1 MSAPLK
7 TIQKTTPPL
16 KNTRKVVSTT
26 GKTTAKTPC
35 SRMQK
40 IPRKKLHQG
49 KKANC
54 RPQIRQIL
62 TTTMMMLTGLVPR
75 KTTTKATETAL
86 ETAEVTG
93 IPVPE
98 EAPRNG
104 CGS

>member
-1 MSAPLK
+1 MCVIFFFCVLLEFDLASLEVMVAETSVNPHFFLPAVFYEFF
-7 TIQKTTPPL
+7 TSFFAAFPFC
-16 KNTRKVVSTT
+16 
-26 GKTTAKTPC
+26 A
-35 SRMQK
+35 
-40 IPRKKLHQG
+40 
-49 KKANC
+49 
-54 RPQIRQIL
+54 IL
-62 TTTMMMLTGLVPR
+62 FLLFPNFGFFSILLTGLVPR